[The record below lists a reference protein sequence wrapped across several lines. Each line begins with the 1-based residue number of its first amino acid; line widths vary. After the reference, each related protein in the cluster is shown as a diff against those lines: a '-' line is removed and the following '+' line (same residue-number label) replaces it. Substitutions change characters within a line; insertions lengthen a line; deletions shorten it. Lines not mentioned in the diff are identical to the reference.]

1 LRAVRF
7 EEGAEADLQSARRF
21 YEGKRPGLGD
31 EFFAAAL
38 SQCRYIA
45 SYPLA
50 GRTVEGNVRKMS
62 IASSSKFHFYI
73 YYYSDAEGVVVVAVM
88 HYRQHPDSWKKR
100 R

>member
-21 YEGKRPGLGD
+21 YEGKRAGLGD

-45 SYPLA
+45 SYPFA
-50 GRTVEGNVRKMS
+50 GQTVEGKVRKKS
-62 IASSSKFHFYI
+62 ISSSKFHFYI
-73 YYYSDAEGVVVVAVM
+73 YYYAEAEEIIVVAVM
-88 HYRQHPDSWKKR
+88 HFRQHPDSWKKR